1 MTGSDVVPG
10 LEEAKELLSRA
21 RKMCVLSGAGV
32 SAESGV
38 PTFRGEGGL
47 WKSYRAEELAT
58 PQAFRRDPRLVWEWY
73 EWRRGKIGGC
83 QPNPGHT
90 ALAQLALGSRSVRIV
105 TQNVDGLHEAAARA
119 VAGSRDPSPA
129 LPLELH
135 GSIFRVKCTSCTYKI
150 PHRDPIQCESRELLP
165 KCPVCGSLLRPDI
178 VWFGESLDPQVLSD
192 AFSAA
197 QEASVCIVAGT
208 SALVQ
213 PAASVPLAT
222 LEGGGRIVEV
232 NPTETPLTSSCA
244 VSLRGASGEL
254 LPLLVEGIDQLQDP
268 QAPEQSR

>member
-1 MTGSDVVPG
+1 MTGSAGVSG
-10 LEEAKELLSRA
+10 LEAAKALLA
-21 RKMCVLSGAGV
+21 QAQKVCVLSGAGV

-38 PTFRGEGGL
+38 PTFRGEDGL
-47 WKSYRAEELAT
+47 WRNFRAEELAT

-73 EWRRGKIGGC
+73 EWRRGKIRGC
-83 QPNPGHT
+83 QPNPGHY
-90 ALAQLALGSRSVRIV
+90 ALAHLALGSRSVRIV
-105 TQNVDGLHEAAARA
+105 TQNVDGLHEAAARKG
-119 VAGSRDPSPA
+119 AGARDPSPA

-150 PHRDPIQCESRELLP
+150 PHRDPIRYESRELLP
-165 KCPVCGSLLRPDI
+165 MCPVCRSLLRPDI
-178 VWFGESLDPQVLSD
+178 VWFGESLDPQILSD
-192 AFSAA
+192 AFAA
-197 QEASVCIVAGT
+197 AREASVCIVAGT

-222 LEGGGRIVEV
+222 LEGGGKILEV

-254 LPLLVEGIDQLQDP
+254 LPLLVEGL
-268 QAPEQSR
+268 A